1 LIDEFVIRRFDQ
13 PDETREFPM
22 GRFEVVSVAGVVLQG
37 RAFVAGDGDE
47 GEMRSG
53 DIFAVPPDHDSWVVG
68 EQAYIS
74 LHIHGADRYA
84 R

>member
-22 GRFEVVSVAGVVLQG
+22 GRFEVVSVAGIVLQG
-37 RAFVAGDGDE
+37 RAFVAGDGYD

-53 DIFAVPPDHDSWVVG
+53 DIFAVPPGHDSWVVG
-68 EQAYIS
+68 EEAYIS